1 MTLSF
6 HTPMTDEPSFVSVHP
21 ADKSRHRTFWITDN
35 AITDELWHDTDR
47 LRAEYDEFYASAGA
61 RYLLV
66 ATDTAPLT
74 GKKHL
79 HVFLSF
85 ANAKT
90 YRAVRAR
97 LPRGD
102 HVATFSCQ
110 TEAHQQ
116 HCISYGRSKEC
127 FFEWGTAPVTAQ
139 AAGDAERER
148 WENALS
154 MARRGRLDG
163 IPASMLVPHY
173 RNFVSIRN
181 DSLSARSFP
190 DGTDIRRRFV
200 WLVSHP
206 GTGKSALA
214 REIADGIVGTT
225 DSCYNKISNTKWWD
239 GYSGERFTLIDDFAP
254 GFPTDVKQAMKIW
267 CDRYAFRG
275 EPKGGSMLIRPEY
288 IFVTSNYSIQQCFG
302 KVVDDLYED
311 TPDSLAMERRFTVID
326 MNYVEYKKPSYEAK
340 KEQILSLLDLPEPQ
354 GEPEPAEPATLPL
367 PIPVVPSSTIMVD
380 DNPDLFTPDFFLF

>member
-6 HTPMTDEPSFVSVHP
+6 HKPMTDEPSFDAVSA

-35 AITDELWHDTDR
+35 AVSDELWLDTDR
-47 LRAEYDEFYASAGA
+47 LRAEYDEYFHGA
-61 RYLLV
+61 NAKYLLL
-66 ATDTAPLT
+66 AADTAPLT

-79 HVFLSF
+79 HIFLSF

-90 YRAVRAR
+90 YSAVRSR
-97 LPRGD
+97 LPRGKN
-102 HVATFSCQ
+102 VATFSCQ

-116 HCISYGRSKEC
+116 HCISYGRSKER
-127 FFEWGTAPVTAQ
+127 FFEWGTAPITAQ

-154 MARRGRLDG
+154 MARLGRLDA

-173 RNFVSIRN
+173 RNFVSIKN
-181 DSLSARSFP
+181 DAMSARSFP

-214 REIADGIVGTT
+214 REIADLITGQR
-225 DSCYNKISNTKWWD
+225 DSCYNKVSNTKWWD
-239 GYSGERFTLIDDFAP
+239 GYAGEKFTLIDDFAP

-267 CDRYAFRG
+267 CDRYAFRA

-288 IFVTSNYSIQQCFG
+288 IFVTSNYTIQQCFG
-302 KVVDDLYED
+302 KVVNDLYED

-326 MNYVEYKKPSYEAK
+326 MDWVEYKKESYEAK
-340 KEQILSLLDLPEPQ
+340 KAQILSLFGLPEHRS
-354 GEPEPAEPATLPL
+354 EPEPAELATVPL
-367 PIPVVPSSTIMVD
+367 PVPIEPPDPILVNP
-380 DNPDLFTPDFFLF
+380 NPDLFTPDFLIL